1 MKKLL
6 LIVFAICSF
15 ATVNAQTCKIVGS
28 TDNSSIEVINEYWE
42 KDSTYAVFLSND
54 SSTIAANVTVTI
66 EVTYKYGSATKTAQF
81 SGKCK
86 VIALGETKCQIPVP
100 PTLSSNSN
108 YKADSASII
117 SITGNKCQ

>member
-86 VIALGETKCQIPVP
+86 VIALGETKCQIPVHSLQIQRP
-100 PTLSSNSN
+100 LRKRKGVL
-108 YKADSASII
+108 Y
-117 SITGNKCQ
+117 